1 MNNIITFSIRTTN
14 LEFNGV
20 KLELQFYIVG
30 RITSLYYI
38 IIQLVIQHNIILSM
52 TTCGTCISKEYVD
65 KRAREESI

>member
-30 RITSLYYI
+30 NITSLY
-38 IIQLVIQHNIILSM
+38 IIQLCIQL
-52 TTCGTCISKEYVD
+52 V
-65 KRAREESI
+65 

>member
-1 MNNIITFSIRTTN
+1 MIIILILSLNNIITFSIRTTN

-52 TTCGTCISKEYVD
+52 TDRKSVV
-65 KRAREESI
+65 